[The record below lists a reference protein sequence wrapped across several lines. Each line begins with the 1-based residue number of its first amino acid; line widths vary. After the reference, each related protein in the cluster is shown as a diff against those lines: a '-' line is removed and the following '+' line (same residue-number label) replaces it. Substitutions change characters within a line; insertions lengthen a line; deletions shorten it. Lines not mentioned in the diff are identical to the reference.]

1 MLSYRRVNASWLP
14 VAELRR
20 SQPCADALICIAA
33 IPGNYASPAGI
44 RAAASLRILYHI
56 LHRSH
61 RSVSLPRFLA
71 PRLRW

>member
-14 VAELRR
+14 LAELRR
-20 SQPCADALICIAA
+20 NRPCADAPAGIIA
-33 IPGNYASPAGI
+33 IPGNAASPAAI
-44 RAAASLRILYHI
+44 RAAASLRILHHM

-61 RSVSLPRFLA
+61 KSAPLPRFLA